1 MRRLLFAAVL
11 GLCLTG
17 AAHAHDYSAGDLRI
31 AHPWTRPTVAGA
43 PVAAGYFEVTNTGK
57 TADRLVSAAS
67 PNATR
72 VEIHQ
77 SSMEGGVM
85 RMKALPQGVEIPAG
99 GTVRLA
105 PGGLHLMLMGP
116 NKAFLQG
123 DRIPLT
129 LTFAKAGKVAV
140 QLAAE
145 SRPASA
151 PAAMPEGHKH

>member
-1 MRRLLFAAVL
+1 MRSLLFAAAL
-11 GLCLTG
+11 GLAVAS
-17 AAHAHDYSAGDLRI
+17 AAHAHEYSAGDLRI
-31 AHPWTRPTVAGA
+31 AHPWTRPTVAGT

-57 TADRLVSAAS
+57 TADRLVSATS

-72 VEIHQ
+72 VELHQ
-77 SSMEGGVM
+77 SAMDGGVM
-85 RMKALPQGVEIPAG
+85 RMKALPEGVEIPPG

-116 NKAFLQG
+116 NKAFLEG

-129 LTFAKAGKVAV
+129 LTFARAGKVTV

-145 SRPASA
+145 SRPAST

>member
-1 MRRLLFAAVL
+1 MRSLLFTAAL
-11 GLCLTG
+11 GLAVAS
-17 AAHAHDYSAGDLRI
+17 AAHAHEYSAGDLRI
-31 AHPWTRPTVAGA
+31 AHPWTRPTVASA
-43 PVAAGYFEVTNTGK
+43 PVAAGYLEVTNTGK

-77 SSMEGGVM
+77 SSMDGGIM

-116 NKAFLQG
+116 NKAFLEG

-129 LTFAKAGKVAV
+129 LTFARAGKVAV

-145 SRPASA
+145 SRPAPA
-151 PAAMPEGHKH
+151 PSAMPEGHRH

>member
-1 MRRLLFAAVL
+1 
-11 GLCLTG
+11 
-17 AAHAHDYSAGDLRI
+17 
-31 AHPWTRPTVAGA
+31 
-43 PVAAGYFEVTNTGK
+43 
-57 TADRLVSAAS
+57 
-67 PNATR
+67 
-72 VEIHQ
+72 
-77 SSMEGGVM
+77 
-85 RMKALPQGVEIPAG
+85 VEIPAG

-145 SRPASA
+145 SRPAST

>member
-1 MRRLLFAAVL
+1 M
-11 GLCLTG
+11 
-17 AAHAHDYSAGDLRI
+17 D
-31 AHPWTRPTVAGA
+31 
-43 PVAAGYFEVTNTGK
+43 
-57 TADRLVSAAS
+57 
-67 PNATR
+67 
-72 VEIHQ
+72 
-77 SSMEGGVM
+77 GGVM
-85 RMKALPQGVEIPAG
+85 RMKALPEGVEIPPG

-116 NKAFLQG
+116 NKAFVEG

-129 LTFAKAGKVAV
+129 LTFAKAGKVVV

>member
-1 MRRLLFAAVL
+1 MRSLLFAAVL
-11 GLCLTG
+11 GLSLTG
-17 AAHAHDYSAGDLRI
+17 AAHAHEYSAGDLRI

-43 PVAAGYFEVTNTGK
+43 PVVAGYFEVTNTGK
-57 TADRLVSAAS
+57 TADRLVSAAA
-67 PNATR
+67 PNAKR
-72 VEIHQ
+72 VELHQ
-77 SSMEGGVM
+77 SAMDGGVM

-151 PAAMPEGHKH
+151 PAAMPEDHKH

>member
-1 MRRLLFAAVL
+1 MRSLLFTAAL
-11 GLCLTG
+11 GLAVAS
-17 AAHAHDYSAGDLRI
+17 AAHAHEYSAGDLRI
-31 AHPWTRPTVAGA
+31 AHPWTRPTVPGA

-57 TADRLVSAAS
+57 SADRLVSAAS

-72 VEIHQ
+72 VELHQ
-77 SSMEGGVM
+77 SVMDGGVM
-85 RMKALPQGVEIPAG
+85 RMKALPEGVEIPPG

-116 NKAFLQG
+116 NKAFLEG

-129 LTFAKAGKVAV
+129 LTFARAGKVAV

-145 SRPASA
+145 SHPAPA
-151 PAAMPEGHKH
+151 PAAMPEGHRH

>member
-1 MRRLLFAAVL
+1 MRSLLFAAVL
-11 GLCLTG
+11 GLATAG
-17 AAHAHDYSAGDLRI
+17 AAHAHEFSAGDLRI
-31 AHPWTRPTVAGA
+31 AHPWTRPTVPGA

-72 VEIHQ
+72 VELHQ
-77 SSMEGGVM
+77 SAMDGGVM
-85 RMKALPQGVEIPAG
+85 RMKALPEGVEIPPG

-116 NKAFLQG
+116 NKAFLEG

-129 LTFAKAGKVAV
+129 LTFARAGKVAV

-145 SRPASA
+145 SRPSSA
-151 PAAMPEGHKH
+151 PTAMPEGHRH